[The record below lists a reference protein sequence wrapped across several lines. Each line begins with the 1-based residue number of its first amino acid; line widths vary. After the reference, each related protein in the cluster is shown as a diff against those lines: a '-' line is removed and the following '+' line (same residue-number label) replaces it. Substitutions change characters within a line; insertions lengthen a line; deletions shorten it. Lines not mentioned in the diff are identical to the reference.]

1 MQLNKIFFGAFFF
14 ISLNLYSQAN
24 SSLFNNML
32 INQNIESLKKDS
44 SHTNVL
50 QLPAL
55 GFYINVFSN
64 PNISSFTSIN
74 DNQIVI
80 DFNQYKNNIRD
91 ISNHILDVKNR
102 LFYYAYRHKNHVY
115 SIGVD
120 HRFFFELSSSKE
132 FASLFIDGNYQ
143 FLNQTIHFGDEQNL
157 SSMNY
162 FSIFLGF
169 SKQINNDIFIASK
182 LKILKGISLLGSD
195 YFNCNFSTSEN
206 YGSSSNPYS
215 SVLYTDVNFFI
226 NTDNSIRS
234 NLGLAT
240 DIYVKYDYS
249 EKLSI
254 YASVFDLGFITWK
267 ESHYRSIGYFQF
279 DGLDYEL
286 NQFLTTEFNNLQ
298 DSVLDIFDFEQPDN
312 IKSSRLIPFNIDIGL
327 SCQLNSTSFLKP
339 SFHMSKLASSIL
351 YSGSLAYEM
360 NFEKHHISLIPSY
373 SFNKFNY
380 TNLSIFLN
388 KKWHSKFYTNFY
400 FSDLISLINTKNSGN
415 AVGLGLE
422 IYLLF

>member
-1 MQLNKIFFGAFFF
+1 MQLNKIFFVLSFF

-102 LFYYAYRHKNHVY
+102 LFYYAYRHKNYVY

-182 LKILKGISLLGSD
+182 LKILK
-195 YFNCNFSTSEN
+195 
-206 YGSSSNPYS
+206 
-215 SVLYTDVNFFI
+215 
-226 NTDNSIRS
+226 
-234 NLGLAT
+234 
-240 DIYVKYDYS
+240 
-249 EKLSI
+249 
-254 YASVFDLGFITWK
+254 
-267 ESHYRSIGYFQF
+267 
-279 DGLDYEL
+279 
-286 NQFLTTEFNNLQ
+286 
-298 DSVLDIFDFEQPDN
+298 
-312 IKSSRLIPFNIDIGL
+312 
-327 SCQLNSTSFLKP
+327 
-339 SFHMSKLASSIL
+339 
-351 YSGSLAYEM
+351 
-360 NFEKHHISLIPSY
+360 
-373 SFNKFNY
+373 
-380 TNLSIFLN
+380 
-388 KKWHSKFYTNFY
+388 
-400 FSDLISLINTKNSGN
+400 
-415 AVGLGLE
+415 
-422 IYLLF
+422 

>member
-1 MQLNKIFFGAFFF
+1 M
-14 ISLNLYSQAN
+14 
-24 SSLFNNML
+24 
-32 INQNIESLKKDS
+32 
-44 SHTNVL
+44 
-50 QLPAL
+50 
-55 GFYINVFSN
+55 
-64 PNISSFTSIN
+64 
-74 DNQIVI
+74 
-80 DFNQYKNNIRD
+80 
-91 ISNHILDVKNR
+91 
-102 LFYYAYRHKNHVY
+102 
-115 SIGVD
+115 
-120 HRFFFELSSSKE
+120 
-132 FASLFIDGNYQ
+132 
-143 FLNQTIHFGDEQNL
+143 
-157 SSMNY
+157 
-162 FSIFLGF
+162 
-169 SKQINNDIFIASK
+169 
-182 LKILKGISLLGSD
+182 
-195 YFNCNFSTSEN
+195 
-206 YGSSSNPYS
+206 
-215 SVLYTDVNFFI
+215 
-226 NTDNSIRS
+226 
-234 NLGLAT
+234 
-240 DIYVKYDYS
+240 
-249 EKLSI
+249 SI

-312 IKSSRLIPFNIDIGL
+312 IKSSRLMPFNIDIGL

-339 SFHMSKLASSIL
+339 SFHISKLASSIL